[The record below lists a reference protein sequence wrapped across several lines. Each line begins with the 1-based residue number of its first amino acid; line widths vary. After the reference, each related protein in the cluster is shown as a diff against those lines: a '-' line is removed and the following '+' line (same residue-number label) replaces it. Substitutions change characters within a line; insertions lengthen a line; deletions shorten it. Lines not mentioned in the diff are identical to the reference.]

1 VTVEAPS
8 DDGPAEPAI
17 DAPRRVGI
25 RVLLVAQGPPARG
38 GIPSF
43 VEGLLADP
51 TLRREANVEFLNTTR
66 SRNRHPGA
74 ASVSNLREGVE
85 DVLAVARLARTAQVV
100 HLNTAAAPALPLART
115 IALAAAARLR
125 GARVVVHAHTGRMH
139 RAAASVGYRLLL
151 RLAVRVADAFVVVSR
166 SAEETVIRVTG
177 LRPRYVPN
185 GVDASSFRPRRPAGQ
200 PTIAFV
206 GTVCER
212 KGIVDL
218 ADSLERLRERGIGP
232 GSVRVVVIGDAA
244 QEGPGVF
251 RRVRDEYRRRGL
263 MWVEF
268 TGALP
273 RERVA
278 AILAESSVFCLPSH
292 WEGFPISVLEAMAS
306 GCAVVA
312 TSVGEIPSLLHADP
326 AGEAGDRSC
335 GVPDRPALDDGPV
348 GLVVPV
354 GDAEALADAL
364 ERLVRE
370 PAFAHDLG
378 VRARERIE
386 ASYSSARVS
395 AAMLDLYRSL
405 RAPAGDHSM

>member
-1 VTVEAPS
+1 MRVETPF
-8 DDGPAEPAI
+8 DGPVEPAA
-17 DAPRRVGI
+17 DAAGPVRV

-51 TLRREANVEFLNTTR
+51 NLRREADVEFLNTTR
-66 SRNRHPGA
+66 GRDRRPGA
-74 ASVSNLREGVE
+74 ASVSNLREGVA
-85 DVLAVARLARTAQVV
+85 DVLAIARRAREADVV

-125 GARVVVHAHTGRMH
+125 GARVIVHAHTGRMH
-139 RAAASVGYRLLL
+139 RAAASPVYRRLL
-151 RLAVRVADAFVVVSR
+151 RLAVRVSDPLVVVSR
-166 SAEETVIRVTG
+166 SAEETVVEVTG
-177 LRPRYVPN
+177 RRPRHVPN
-185 GVDASSFRPRRPAGQ
+185 GIDASFFRPRQPAVP

-212 KGIVDL
+212 KGILDL
-218 ADSLERLRERGIGP
+218 ADSLGHLHERGIGP
-232 GSVRVVVIGDAA
+232 GSMRVIVVGDAA

-251 RRVRDEYRRRGL
+251 RRVRDEYRRRRL
-263 MWVEF
+263 TWVEF

-312 TSVGEIPSLLHADP
+312 TSVGEIPSLLRAD
-326 AGEAGDRSC
+326 ASGS
-335 GVPDRPALDDGPV
+335 PV
-348 GLVVPV
+348 GVVVPV
-354 GDAEALADAL
+354 GDGEALADAL
-364 ERLVRE
+364 ERLVRD
-370 PAFAHDLG
+370 PALAHDLG
-378 VRARERIE
+378 RHARERVE
-386 ASYSSARVS
+386 ASYSSAGVS
-395 AAMLDLYRSL
+395 AAMLELYRSPGGSG
-405 RAPAGDHSM
+405 ADHSM